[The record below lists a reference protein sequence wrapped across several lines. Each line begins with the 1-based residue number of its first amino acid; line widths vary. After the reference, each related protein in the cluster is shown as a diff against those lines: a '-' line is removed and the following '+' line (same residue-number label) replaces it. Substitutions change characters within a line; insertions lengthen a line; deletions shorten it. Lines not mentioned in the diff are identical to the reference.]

1 MASKKLAKSSKAE
14 ITKQDDAS
22 AFVEGDCSTISENA
36 NANANANTI
45 TIHDIRTE
53 FDKLGCTVVRDPVA
67 IVKSVQSD
75 TGKPSFKIY
84 FQSAVSMDQLDA
96 INQLCRKKKFCK
108 LLNKGKFQ
116 EAQTYAERKF
126 KGF

>member
-14 ITKQDDAS
+14 QDDAS

-36 NANANANTI
+36 IANAI

-53 FDKLGCTVVRDPVA
+53 FDQLGCTVVRDPVA